1 MPLKREVESTK
12 LDFRG
17 LLMRQQQFNL
27 GLIELSLAC
36 WHSTELVPLFAG
48 CHLILHSW
56 NMLFLVF
63 CSSHLIGVV
72 YLLSG
77 AQPSSF
83 QPWRRCKPPAGQAVR
98 GVCFHSGDCSSLFI
112 RQRAVPLS
120 TRGVSSPRCKATIP
134 GIAPEA
140 FFGGA
145 FPSPHLAPA
154 LTLSVFKF
162 SVAVLQSEE
171 LQSLVHRLPEVDLI
185 HMAKNISSS
194 IIAGSVRLSAWV
206 VSHILSL
213 SKLGQASSLLGY
225 YHTVR
230 ESQW

>member
-1 MPLKREVESTK
+1 MEPSRAHFSP
-12 LDFRG
+12 DD
-17 LLMRQQQFNL
+17 
-27 GLIELSLAC
+27 
-36 WHSTELVPLFAG
+36 
-48 CHLILHSW
+48 
-56 NMLFLVF
+56 
-63 CSSHLIGVV
+63 GVN
-72 YLLSG
+72 
-77 AQPSSF
+77 
-83 QPWRRCKPPAGQAVR
+83 PPAGQAVR
-98 GVCFHSGDCSSLFI
+98 GVCFHSGDCRSLFI

-194 IIAGSVRLSAWV
+194 IIAGSVRLSA
-206 VSHILSL
+206 
-213 SKLGQASSLLGY
+213 
-225 YHTVR
+225 
-230 ESQW
+230 